1 MVRFKCRYLLCE
13 TQWGMR
19 APPNVTSSELLRS
32 VRQAVTLQLGELGA
46 AHISQSVQIKYWNG
60 VTGVAIV
67 RVARDFAALLRHC
80 VESLS
85 ELKHG
90 VPGVVRVLHTAG
102 SMKLCQSAALR
113 VLGSPQAVDEIR
125 NLAE

>member
-1 MVRFKCRYLLCE
+1 V
-13 TQWGMR
+13 
-19 APPNVTSSELLRS
+19 SE
-32 VRQAVTLQLGELGA
+32 QLGVLGA
-46 AHISQSVQIKYWNG
+46 AHVSQSVQIKYWNG

-67 RVARDFAALLRHC
+67 RVARDFAASLRHC
-80 VESLS
+80 VESMR

-113 VLGSPQAVDEIR
+113 LLSSHDAVVEIQ